1 MWFMKSINWS
11 VITALKTAL
20 KTALAIVVWLAIGTA
35 KATPIMDQV
44 SGRVLHF
51 GGTPVVDAQVS
62 LFDLN
67 DLRQGP
73 VAQATTDGAGYFT
86 LSLAGL
92 QNQAVF
98 PDGIGLGQN
107 YPNPFN
113 PATIIPYQLAEASHV
128 RIEVFNVLGQ
138 LVATLVD
145 AEQAAG
151 SHIVRWD
158 ARDASGRGV
167 AAGVYLYRFTVG
179 DITQVRRMV
188 LLDGKKTPAPIG
200 GRQVEAVSGVVDGLP
215 NPIYG
220 LVISGQ
226 NMVSHVVS
234 DFQLSDSF
242 IPMDIVID
250 GVDILFDG
258 MESEKSTKVVA
269 QSGILG
275 DADLDGQVTIV
286 DALLVAMY
294 SANPTAISISS
305 DAHVDVNCDG
315 QVDIVDAWLIGKY
328 SINPNDSDVR
338 RDAPNIGTSNICSPA
353 SLSPDPSTVTFD
365 TNGTWHRFTIQSS
378 ERVIVVANP
387 SGTTPLVEI
396 SASSGESNLCPPEQ
410 NDEITRNNGES
421 IYLSG
426 CGSGTGT
433 VELRRAS
440 DNTLL
445 NTYTFSIGVQASL
458 SPDPSTVMFDT
469 NGTWHRFTIQSSER
483 VIVVA
488 NPSGTTP
495 LVEITTT
502 SGARNLCPAEQDDDY
517 SGNNGEF
524 IYLSGCGSGTGTVE
538 LRRASDNTVLN
549 TYTFSIGTDS
559 RAPLPTGI
567 TYVNNRFYE
576 VDHDDDKV
584 YVYNSSGQR
593 VASAD
598 FNLDSNNGNPQGIT
612 YANNRFYVVDHDDDK
627 VYVYNSSGQRVAS
640 ADFDLDSNNGDPIGI
655 TYANNRFY
663 VVDWIDDKV
672 YVYNSSGQRV
682 SSADF
687 NLDSNNGNP
696 EGITYANNRFYV
708 VDWIDDKVYVY
719 NSSGQRDASADFNLD
734 SNNDIPTGITYTN
747 GRLYVA
753 DRDDDQIYSYDVSG
767 GGGGGGSPDL
777 IVESPSVS
785 NSTLTT
791 GQSFTLQATVRN
803 QGTGQ
808 SAATTLRYYQSV
820 NATISVSDT
829 RVGSAAVGSLNAS
842 SSSVESISLNAPSS
856 SGTYYYGACVSSVSG
871 ESKTNN
877 NCSVGVRVT
886 VSSGGGTTVT
896 IPDVNLRAVITD
908 SLGKARGA
916 PITRAE
922 MASLT
927 RLSAPNSN
935 ISDLTGLEVATG
947 LTRLELG
954 REFVSG
960 SWVNSNEISD
970 LSPLSGLTNL
980 TYLDLT
986 SNSISDIS
994 ALSNL
999 TNLTGLFLFSN
1010 SISDVSALSNLTN
1023 LTYLS
1028 LSRNSISDVS
1038 ALSNLT
1044 NLTVLYL
1051 YNNSISDVS
1060 ALSNL
1065 TNLTV
1070 LYLDNNSISDVSALS
1085 NLTNLTELGLRNNSI
1100 SDVSALSNLT
1110 NLTVLYLDNNSIS
1123 DVSALSNL
1131 TNLTVLY
1138 LYNNSISDVS
1148 ALSNLTNL
1156 TRLYL
1161 DNNNISNIAPLAANT
1176 GLGSGDEVD
1185 VRNNPLS
1192 ATSLN
1197 THIPTLQGRG
1207 VNVRFGSGKPAVVDE
1222 QKPRMEGMLPEER
1235 EYNPF
1240 RR

>member
-11 VITALKTAL
+11 VITAL

-62 LFDLN
+62 LFDLTN
-67 DLRQGP
+67 LRQGP

-200 GRQVEAVSGVVDGLP
+200 GRQVEAVSGMVDGLP

-242 IPMDIVID
+242 IPVDIVID
-250 GVDILFDG
+250 GV
-258 MESEKSTKVVA
+258 ESEKSTKVVA

-275 DADLDGQVTIV
+275 DADLDGQVNIV
-286 DALLVAMY
+286 DALLVAVY

-328 SINPNDSDVR
+328 SINPNDPDVR

-440 DNTLL
+440 DNTVL
-445 NTYTFSIGVQASL
+445 NTYTFAIGVQASL
-458 SPDPSTVMFDT
+458 SPDPSTVTFDT
-469 NGTWHRFTIQSSER
+469 NGTWHRFTIQSSEP

-495 LVEITTT
+495 LVEITDT
-502 SGARNLCPAEQDDDY
+502 SGEDNFCPPEQEDDY
-517 SGNNGEF
+517 SGNNGES

-549 TYTFSIGTDS
+549 TYTFAIGTDS
-559 RAPLPTGI
+559 HAPQPRGI
-567 TYVNNRFYE
+567 TYANNRFYE

-593 VASAD
+593 DASAD
-598 FNLDSNNGNPQGIT
+598 FNLDSNNGNPNGIT
-612 YANNRFYVVDHDDDK
+612 YANNRFYVVDH
-627 VYVYNSSGQRVAS
+627 N
-640 ADFDLDSNNGDPIGI
+640 
-655 TYANNRFY
+655 
-663 VVDWIDDKV
+663 DDKV

-708 VDWIDDKVYVY
+708 VDWIDAKVYVY
-719 NSSGQRDASADFNLD
+719 TSSGQRVSSADFNLD
-734 SNNDIPTGITYTN
+734 SNNGTATGITYANNRFYVVDYDDAKVYVYTSSGQRVSSADFNLDSNNGNPLGITYTN
-747 GRLYVA
+747 DRLYVA

-767 GGGGGGSPDL
+767 GGGGGSPDL

-785 NSTLTT
+785 DNTLTA

-808 SAATTLRYYQSV
+808 SAATTLRYYQSA
-820 NATISVSDT
+820 NATISASDT
-829 RVGSAAVGSLNAS
+829 RVGSGAVGSLNAS

-856 SGTYYYGACVSSVSG
+856 AGTYYYGACVTSVSG

-886 VSSGGGTTVT
+886 VSSSGDDHGNSRSTATQVSSGSMTNGQISPVG
-896 IPDVNLRAVITD
+896 DVDYFRVD
-908 SLGKARGA
+908 
-916 PITRAE
+916 
-922 MASLT
+922 
-927 RLSAPNSN
+927 
-935 ISDLTGLEVATG
+935 
-947 LTRLELG
+947 
-954 REFVSG
+954 VSG
-960 SWVNSNEISD
+960 SGTLTAYTTGSTDTEGQLQDSSGNLLDSDDDTGDLNFRVSASVSAGTYYIRVIEHANNDTGSYTLHVSVTTSTPSSFNLDSNNGDAYGITYANNRFYVTDYWGDDKVYVYNSSGQRVSSADFNLDSDNTRPTGITYANNRFYVLDLDDDKVYVYNSSGQRVSSADFNLDSNNGDAFGITYANNRFYVTDYQDAKVYVYNSSGGRVSSADFNLDSNNGGPTGITYANNRLYVVDYGDDKVYVYNSSGGRVSSADFNLDSDNSNPTSM
-970 LSPLSGLTNL
+970 
-980 TYLDLT
+980 TY
-986 SNSISDIS
+986 
-994 ALSNL
+994 A
-999 TNLTGLFLFSN
+999 
-1010 SISDVSALSNLTN
+1010 
-1023 LTYLS
+1023 
-1028 LSRNSISDVS
+1028 
-1038 ALSNLT
+1038 
-1044 NLTVLYL
+1044 
-1051 YNNSISDVS
+1051 NN
-1060 ALSNL
+1060 
-1065 TNLTV
+1065 
-1070 LYLDNNSISDVSALS
+1070 
-1085 NLTNLTELGLRNNSI
+1085 
-1100 SDVSALSNLT
+1100 
-1110 NLTVLYLDNNSIS
+1110 
-1123 DVSALSNL
+1123 
-1131 TNLTVLY
+1131 
-1138 LYNNSISDVS
+1138 
-1148 ALSNLTNL
+1148 
-1156 TRLYL
+1156 
-1161 DNNNISNIAPLAANT
+1161 
-1176 GLGSGDEVD
+1176 
-1185 VRNNPLS
+1185 
-1192 ATSLN
+1192 
-1197 THIPTLQGRG
+1197 
-1207 VNVRFGSGKPAVVDE
+1207 RFYVVDE
-1222 QKPRMEGMLPEER
+1222 GADKVYVYE
-1235 EYNPF
+1235 
-1240 RR
+1240 